1 MNCYNHADQ
10 VSVSQCRDC
19 NKGLCDYCAHFYQVP
34 LCISCNKLHIDY
46 EKKKIKKEFFWTI
59 VLGAV
64 PATAMYFLLI
74 TAEMPPDK
82 TINDVYLR
90 ALITFFVF
98 APIVPGW
105 HALNSFG
112 NNFKGIF
119 LIFSLPGLFMFY
131 ILKAMV
137 SIPVGLIAL
146 PIRFIRNTKRLNEL
160 NAIPLE
166 YN

>member
-19 NKGLCDYCAHFYQVP
+19 NKGLCDYCSHFYQVP
-34 LCISCNKLHIDY
+34 LCISCNKVHIDY
-46 EKKKIKKEFFWTI
+46 EKKKIKKEFFLTLA
-59 VLGAV
+59 LGAI
-64 PATAMYFLLI
+64 PAAIMFYLLI
-74 TAEMPPDK
+74 TAEMPPGK

-90 ALITFFVF
+90 TLLTFFVF

-112 NNFKGIF
+112 RNFKGFF
-119 LIFSLPGLFMFY
+119 LIFSIAGLFLFY
-131 ILKAMV
+131 TLKTII
-137 SIPVGLIAL
+137 SIPVGIIAL
-146 PIRFIRNTKRLNEL
+146 PIRIIKNSKRFKEL
-160 NAIPLE
+160 NAIPLA